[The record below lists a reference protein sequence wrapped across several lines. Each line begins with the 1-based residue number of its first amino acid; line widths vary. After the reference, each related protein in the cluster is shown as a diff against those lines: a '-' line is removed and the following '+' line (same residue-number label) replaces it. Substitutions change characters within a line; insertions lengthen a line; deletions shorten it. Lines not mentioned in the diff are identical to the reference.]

1 MGLRSDAGLLAEEYN
16 PKTYGLMGSFPQ
28 PFSHVAL
35 ETMAVDI
42 SRQRG
47 LPSGDRD
54 RALHTSLFRLS
65 SSDGSGLY
73 LGLCT
78 RICKNMHSTRLS
90 GRRLFSLRRPPKQ
103 HILARMADKPGPR
116 CGNGAPRAE

>member
-16 PKTYGLMGSFPQ
+16 PKTNGLMGSFPQ

-35 ETMAVDI
+35 ETTAVDI

-65 SSDGSGLY
+65 SSDGGGLY
-73 LGLCT
+73 LERDKTMSEITPDAFSVRCDNWGCPRET
-78 RICKNMHSTRLS
+78 R
-90 GRRLFSLRRPPKQ
+90 RRSV
-103 HILARMADKPGPR
+103 
-116 CGNGAPRAE
+116 

>member
-1 MGLRSDAGLLAEEYN
+1 MELRSDAGLLAEEYN

-42 SRQRG
+42 SRRRG

-73 LGLCT
+73 LERDKTMSEIPPPAFSVRCDNWGCPRET
-78 RICKNMHSTRLS
+78 R
-90 GRRLFSLRRPPKQ
+90 RRSV
-103 HILARMADKPGPR
+103 
-116 CGNGAPRAE
+116 

>member
-16 PKTYGLMGSFPQ
+16 PKTNGLMGSFPQ
-28 PFSHVAL
+28 PFSPVAL

-73 LGLCT
+73 LERDKTMSINSDIEPATMAWLPYNVAGKAPAKE
-78 RICKNMHSTRLS
+78 I
-90 GRRLFSLRRPPKQ
+90 
-103 HILARMADKPGPR
+103 AR
-116 CGNGAPRAE
+116 NSVES